1 MFYRHA
7 DTMQHSAQKLSGFMC
22 PRAIVARNIAEE
34 STSTPVSLLFFI
46 RSSYIYIWF
55 ISYTQQ
61 FCSCNIAR
69 WTIVP
74 CTRYLRKR
82 AGCNT
87 KLLGNPLI
95 SADQKP
101 W

>member
-46 RSSYIYIWF
+46 RSSYIYGLYHIHN
-55 ISYTQQ
+55 SSAPVT
-61 FCSCNIAR
+61 
-69 WTIVP
+69 
-74 CTRYLRKR
+74 LR
-82 AGCNT
+82 AGHLYRVPATCAQERVATLNF
-87 KLLGNPLI
+87 
-95 SADQKP
+95 
-101 W
+101 